1 MEHEALTCMRES
13 AKLWRDEAK
22 RLLAENGRLLRQN
35 ERLIDEN
42 RALRFA
48 LDRRENTAHPE
59 YVDAAQKVSDAYSD
73 FWAER
78 AMLAARIRGDR
89 EAANAAERSGR

>member
-42 RALRFA
+42 RAQRFA
-48 LDRRENTAHPE
+48 LDRREN
-59 YVDAAQKVSDAYSD
+59 
-73 FWAER
+73 AER

-89 EAANAAERSGR
+89 EAAQAAERSGR